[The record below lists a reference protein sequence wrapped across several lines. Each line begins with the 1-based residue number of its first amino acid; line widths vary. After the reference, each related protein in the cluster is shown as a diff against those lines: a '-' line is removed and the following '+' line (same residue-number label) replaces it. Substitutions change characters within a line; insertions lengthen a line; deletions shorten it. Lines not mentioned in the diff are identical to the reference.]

1 MIKKEDMEKIASLPT
16 QELIAFAIAQAQLNE
31 SLERE
36 NQCLKKTMEHR
47 EVINRNLIDMQR
59 QLDKS
64 HADIQRL
71 QMLVGYLCKKSGMTR
86 LGITEEDFRQTCDG
100 HRVGIRDSE
109 NFGGDKIIEII
120 VKWERSKEMKEETK

>member
-1 MIKKEDMEKIASLPT
+1 MIKAEDKAKIASLPA

-36 NQCLKKTMEHR
+36 NQCLKKSMEYR
-47 EVINRNLIDMQR
+47 EAINGNLVDLR
-59 QLDKS
+59 RRLDKS
-64 HADIQRL
+64 RADIQRL
-71 QMLVGYLCKKSGMTR
+71 QLLVGYLCKKSGLTR

-120 VKWERSKEMKEETK
+120 VK

>member
-1 MIKKEDMEKIASLPT
+1 MIKKEDTQKIASLPT
-16 QELIAFAIAQAQLNE
+16 QELIAFAIAQVQLNE

-47 EVINRNLIDMQR
+47 EAINRNLIDMQR

-120 VKWERSKEMKEETK
+120 VK

>member
-16 QELIAFAIAQAQLNE
+16 QELIAFAIAQVQLNE

-64 HADIQRL
+64 HVDWIFVQEKRYDK
-71 QMLVGYLCKKSGMTR
+71 VGHYRGR
-86 LGITEEDFRQTCDG
+86 FQT
-100 HRVGIRDSE
+100 
-109 NFGGDKIIEII
+109 N
-120 VKWERSKEMKEETK
+120 M

>member
-1 MIKKEDMEKIASLPT
+1 MIKQEDMEKIASLPT

-120 VKWERSKEMKEETK
+120 KILIYNFILTIIL